1 MAKSIKARKKGHPK
15 FNVPNAGAKSR
26 SRVKP
31 RWRTQR
37 GIDNKKRIKKKFMG
51 AVPGIGYRNPEQL
64 RHVRADG
71 TIAKLV
77 HNTSEL
83 LELLENPEDSNIS
96 VTIAGAV
103 GKRKRA
109 AIAELAKKNGIKVTN
124 GGTS

>member
-1 MAKSIKARKKGHPK
+1 M
-15 FNVPNAGAKSR
+15 
-26 SRVKP
+26 
-31 RWRTQR
+31 
-37 GIDNKKRIKKKFMG
+37 
-51 AVPGIGYRNPEQL
+51 
-64 RHVRADG
+64 RADG